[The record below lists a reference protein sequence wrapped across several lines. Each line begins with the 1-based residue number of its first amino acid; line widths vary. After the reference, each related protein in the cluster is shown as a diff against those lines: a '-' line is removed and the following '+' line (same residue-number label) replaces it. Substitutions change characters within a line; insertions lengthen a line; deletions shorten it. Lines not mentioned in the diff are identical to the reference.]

1 MKNLLI
7 LLIIIGVIG
16 IILITINNS
25 IIWEEKDKE
34 TSNNLHSTG
43 GIMLLIS
50 VILIGSYCIGLFVIL
65 PFILFLVSLPNKI
78 SAPNKIPVAKIK
90 I

>member
-65 PFILFLVSLPNKI
+65 PFILFSLPNII